1 MKRVSIK
8 LTVACAALLAA
19 APESN
24 AQPLPMRTL
33 AGNKSSG
40 ATNGYGSNARFN
52 LPLGVAADAA
62 GNVYVADTQN
72 GTVRKITPDGF
83 AGSFA
88 GGAGIFGSTNGSGAE
103 ARFYS
108 PQGIAV
114 DSAGNVFVS
123 GRNGEHARRFGHE
136 LE

>member
-40 ATNGYGSNARFN
+40 ATNGYGSNARFKCGN
-52 LPLGVAADAA
+52 LRLC
-62 GNVYVADTQN
+62 
-72 GTVRKITPDGF
+72 R
-83 AGSFA
+83 
-88 GGAGIFGSTNGSGAE
+88 
-103 ARFYS
+103 
-108 PQGIAV
+108 IAV
-114 DSAGNVFVS
+114 WLVYRLRKRV
-123 GRNGEHARRFGHE
+123 R
-136 LE
+136 